1 MAYSIGS
8 PHNIKLW
15 VAALVDNSVT
25 SSMTAPIS
33 SLRYGPGTRK
43 RTLGKGRSVVNAVR
57 AVGMIVAVAGPAA
70 AATLSR
76 VDLKVLVVTDGTP
89 WVEAIRQELVT
100 EGVAATVVN
109 LADSGRPVIT
119 ADFLSDA
126 VGGTPH
132 AKFNGV

>member
-57 AVGMIVAVAGPAA
+57 SVVALLAVAVCAVGMIVAVAGPAA

-100 EGVAATVVN
+100 EGVAATVV
-109 LADSGRPVIT
+109 
-119 ADFLSDA
+119 
-126 VGGTPH
+126 
-132 AKFNGV
+132 